1 MNEQYITESLDT
13 LVKIQVGEKLS
24 VSSGKFEIVKK
35 PIGIFRWMSGD
46 SKHAT
51 VTYIRQIID
60 NAILKN
66 ISFDEKILVGLE
78 NLKITYHKSMS
89 TFSEL
94 TKLQLDVKNELNKR
108 LIIS

>member
-1 MNEQYITESLDT
+1 MNDLYILESLVT
-13 LVKIQVGEKLS
+13 LGKITPGQKLS
-24 VSSGKFEIVKK
+24 VTCGTFQIVDK

-46 SKHAT
+46 SKYST

-66 ISFDEKILVGLE
+66 IPFDEKILEGLE